1 MKHFWAF
8 DLTSDHLD
16 QGASWTS
23 LEHGGQWKMSHYYA
37 ERFFA
42 PTLISPIINKEN
54 LEVWAVCDSPTGSL
68 SLHMSALHWTS
79 FATTNSSET
88 SVQGCPSAGAHIQVF
103 LSLLRVLASEENR
116 IINWVI
122 CFSLQCQWNPF
133 YLGESATLDL
143 TTSNAFPTASSPS
156 SSWETKESCSPKTFF
171 FLLQM
176 G

>member
-42 PTLISPIINKEN
+42 PTLVSPIINGEN

-103 LSLLRVLASEENR
+103 FCSAQNLSIRRKQDNKLG
-116 IINWVI
+116 I
-122 CFSLQCQWNPF
+122 CFSLQCQWNPS

-156 SSWETKESCSPKTFF
+156 SSWEAKESCSPKTLF